1 MRNALILLAIWFLL
15 WLVAPIA
22 LARRLFAIFTAP
34 DKAWLIAV
42 TFDKLGN
49 VASNGDPNQTISYR
63 AALSRSQGR
72 LWGCVLCRLLD
83 ALDTNHC
90 QNALSDSEQDGS
102 AK

>member
-1 MRNALILLAIWFLL
+1 MRNAIILLAIWFLL

-22 LARRLFAIFTAP
+22 LARMLFAIFTAP

-63 AALSRSQGR
+63 PRSHGR
-72 LWGCVLCRLLD
+72 RAPVGLRPMQVAGRPRYQPLPERLI
-83 ALDTNHC
+83 
-90 QNALSDSEQDGS
+90 G
-102 AK
+102 